1 MSGDSIPGSF
11 KRVEWSYNTNIYEIN
26 LRQYTREGTF
36 NAFLKELPR
45 LKAMGVQTLW
55 IMPINPIAKEKMKG
69 TMGSYYACS
78 DYTAVNPE
86 FGTLDD
92 FKNFVKEA
100 HKSGFKVILDWV
112 ANHTG
117 WGHIWTKTN
126 PGFYKKNADGS
137 FMAASGMDDIIELD
151 YDNPALVQAMIE
163 AMKFWITT
171 CDIDGFR
178 CDLASWVELHFWQKA
193 RPELEKIKP
202 LFWLGEFDAIENPD
216 YMEVFDAAYAWKW
229 MHATEDFYKHNR
241 NVQVLRDLLLQYEHT
256 NPPGTTG
263 LYFTSNHD
271 ENSWNGTE
279 FEKYGDMAL
288 ALSVL
293 SFTWN
298 GIPLIYSGQEMPNH
312 KRLMFFDKDV
322 IEWNGKY
329 ELADFF
335 TTLLKLHSEHPALA
349 AGSPMVQTN
358 ILSVSTNADILAYQR
373 TYGKNNVLVFLNLSP
388 YPSTVQPEINIATP
402 MKELF
407 TGELK
412 SFIKDKTI
420 SLSQWG
426 YKVYVN

>member
-1 MSGDSIPGSF
+1 MTGNSVKRSF
-11 KRVEWSYNTNIYEIN
+11 KRVEWSYNTNIYEVN
-26 LRQYTREGTF
+26 FRQYSREGTF

-45 LKAMGVQTLW
+45 LKDMGVQTLW
-55 IMPINPIAKEKMKG
+55 LMPITPIAKEQIKG

-78 DYTAVNPE
+78 DYTVVNPE
-86 FGTLDD
+86 FGNLAD
-92 FKNFVKEA
+92 FTNFVKEA
-100 HKSGFKVILDWV
+100 HKAGFKVILDWV

-117 WGHIWTKTN
+117 WDHIWTKTN
-126 PGFYKKNADGS
+126 PGFYKKNPDGS

-151 YDNPALVQAMIE
+151 YGNPLLVTTMID
-163 AMKFWITT
+163 AMKYWITT

-178 CDLASWVELHFWQKA
+178 CDLASWVELHFWQQA

-202 LFWLGEFDAIENPD
+202 LFWLGEFDAIENPE
-216 YMEVFDAAYAWKW
+216 YMQVFDAAYAWKW

-241 NVQVLRDLLLQYEHT
+241 SVQALKDLLLQYEKT
-256 NPPGTTG
+256 YPPNTTG

-288 ALSVL
+288 ALAVL

-329 ELADFF
+329 ELAGFYK
-335 TTLLKLHSEHPALA
+335 TLLKLHSEHPALV
-349 AGSPMVQTN
+349 AGSPLVQTN
-358 ILSVSTNADILAYQR
+358 MLPIMSDSDILAYQR
-373 TYGKNNVLVFLNLSP
+373 TYGKNNVLVFFNLSP
-388 YPSTVQPEINIATP
+388 YPSTIQPEINIAAP
-402 MKELF
+402 LKELF
-407 TGELK
+407 TGESK
-412 SFIKDKTI
+412 NFITDKKV
-420 SLSQWG
+420 SLPQWG

>member
-1 MSGDSIPGSF
+1 MGGNGITNLF
-11 KRVEWSYNTNIYEIN
+11 KRVEWSYNTNIYEVN
-26 LRQYTREGTF
+26 FRQYTKEGTF

-55 IMPINPIAKEKMKG
+55 IMPIQPIAKEKMKG

-78 DYTAVNPE
+78 DYTEVNPE

-100 HKSGFKVILDWV
+100 HKTGFKVILDWV

-117 WGHIWTKTN
+117 WDHIWTKTN
-126 PGFYKKNADGS
+126 PNFYKRNIDGS
-137 FMAASGMDDIIELD
+137 FMAASGMDDIIELN
-151 YDNPALVQAMIE
+151 YDNPKMVQAMIE
-163 AMKFWITT
+163 AMKYWITT

-193 RPELEKIKP
+193 RPELEKVKP

-229 MHATEDFYKHNR
+229 MHATEDFYKRNR
-241 NVQVLRDLLLQYEHT
+241 NAQVLKDLLQQYEKIY
-256 NPPGTTG
+256 PPDTTG

-288 ALSVL
+288 ALAVL

-329 ELADFF
+329 ELADFYK
-335 TTLLKLHSEHPALA
+335 TLLKLHSEHPALA
-349 AGSPMVQTN
+349 AGSPLVQTS
-358 ILSVSTNADILAYQR
+358 ILTIPSDNDILAYLR

-388 YPSTVQPEINIATP
+388 YPSTIQPELNITTP

-407 TGELK
+407 TGESK
-412 SFIKDKTI
+412 SFINNKTV